1 MLNPL
6 LKFKEVTKYAVF
18 LNKMGLFF
26 YTSFKNSL
34 SIYRDTKIQET
45 NILIFLSLTFSEK
58 YVSSNLRVNLLNF
71 ASLKLSFL
79 SISSIFPDIVSLSEL
94 LEV

>member
-18 LNKMGLFF
+18 LKKKMGLFF

-58 YVSSNLRVNLLNF
+58 YVSSNLGVNLLNF
-71 ASLKLSFL
+71 ASLK
-79 SISSIFPDIVSLSEL
+79 
-94 LEV
+94 